1 VLVGHIFCILQV
13 VACCT
18 ISKCKDISIPI
29 IISKQKLQ
37 KMGFG
42 LHDLLP
48 HFVLLRLH
56 MFFCFCVGWVVNSFL
71 GGKGVS

>member
-1 VLVGHIFCILQV
+1 MQRYFNSHHNFQTKI
-13 VACCT
+13 
-18 ISKCKDISIPI
+18 
-29 IISKQKLQ
+29 Q

-48 HFVLLRLH
+48 HFVLLGLH